1 MKATEIAAF
10 LGEPLHGADLDVAG
24 PASLANARPRSVV
37 FAAEFSEQALRA
49 LNAQPALLAL
59 LGREFH
65 GKVAVSHIVTG
76 NPRLAFAR
84 VLGRFFAPPR
94 LAGIAPS
101 ARVSARATLGANVR
115 IGEYAV
121 IEEGAT
127 IGDNTELRHHVVVGR
142 GVSIGADCLVKSHAV
157 IGEEGFGF
165 DFDAARTPVRLPHVG
180 GVRIGNRVEIGAGTC
195 VCRGTVD
202 DTVIADDVKI
212 DDLVYIAHNVSIG
225 QGTLVIGKAAVS
237 GSVRIGRHCWIAPA
251 AALIDNISVGDRAVV
266 GIGAVVTKDVPAGA
280 VVAGNPARQI
290 GGAP

>member
-10 LGEPLHGADLDVAG
+10 LGEPLQGEDLEVAG
-24 PASLANARPRSVV
+24 PATLANLRPRSVV

-59 LGREFH
+59 LGREFR

-84 VLGRFFAPPR
+84 VLGRFFAPPAA
-94 LAGIAPS
+94 AGIAGS
-101 ARVSARATLGANVR
+101 AQVSAGATLGVNVR

-121 IEEGAT
+121 VGEGAS

-142 GVSIGADCLVKSHAV
+142 GVRIGAGCLVKSHAV

-165 DFDAARTPVRLPHVG
+165 EFDEARTPVRLPHVG
-180 GVRIGNRVEIGAGTC
+180 GVRIGDRVEIGCGTC

-225 QGTLVIGKAAVS
+225 QGTLVIGRAAVS
-237 GSVRIGRHCWIAPA
+237 GSVRIGRNCWIAPA
-251 AALIDNISVGDRAVV
+251 AALINGISIGDRAVV
-266 GIGAVVTKDVPAGA
+266 GLGAVVTKDVPADA